1 MSLMDIDNP
10 SLLYRR
16 YSRQMSLPDVG
27 ASGQTKLANSSV
39 LVVGAGGLGS
49 PVLQYLAG
57 AGIGHIGICDFDTV
71 DISNLHRQLIH
82 FESSLGLA
90 KVISAKQ
97 FITSI
102 NSTVRV
108 TTYDCKVTSSN
119 ILELVRDFDCVCDCT
134 DNFTSRYLVNDAC
147 VLLNKPLFYGSVF
160 QFEGQVSSFN
170 LSGNSPNYRDL
181 VSEPPPPEF
190 APSCSEAGVLGILPG
205 IIGLIQS
212 TEILKYCL
220 NLGNPLDGILL
231 TFNAL
236 DMSFNKFPIIKD
248 PFTPPITSIQEVEI
262 PTCSL
267 EVTNDSSA
275 YITVNDFI
283 SAHSDQ
289 NSSKKYLFVD
299 VRSPHEYNSFSIPGS
314 LNIPLDDLE
323 QEDNIDFFSNNVCRR
338 SIVFICKSGLRS
350 TKAVNLLSKY
360 DIQSLSLDGGIDSW
374 LNSQPI

>member
-1 MSLMDIDNP
+1 MDNETP
-10 SLLYRR
+10 SSLYRR

-27 ASGQTKLANSSV
+27 ASGQAKLANSSV

-82 FESSLGLA
+82 FESSLGQA
-90 KVISAKQ
+90 KVVSAKH
-97 FITSI
+97 FINSI

-108 TTYDCKVTSSN
+108 TTYECKVSSLN
-119 ILELVRDFDCVCDCT
+119 ILELVRDFDCICDCT

-160 QFEGQVSSFN
+160 QFEGQASSFN
-170 LSGNSPNYRDL
+170 LSVNSPNYRDL

-212 TEILKYCL
+212 TEILKYFL
-220 NLGNPLDGILL
+220 NLGNSLDGILL

-236 DMSFNKFPIIKD
+236 DMSFNKFPISKD
-248 PFTPPITSIQEVEI
+248 PFTPPITSIREVEI
-262 PTCSL
+262 PFCSL
-267 EVTNDSSA
+267 KTSSDSSS
-275 YITVNDFI
+275 YITVSDFI
-283 SAHSDQ
+283 SLYSDPNFSQ
-289 NSSKKYLFVD
+289 KYVFVD
-299 VRSPHEYNSFSIPGS
+299 VRSSHEFNFFSIPGS
-314 LNIPLDDLE
+314 LNIPLDALE
-323 QEDNIDFFSNNVCRR
+323 QEDNIDFFCNIVSGK
-338 SIVFICKSGLRS
+338 SIIFLCKSGLRS
-350 TKAVNLLSKY
+350 AKAVNLLSKY

-374 LNSQPI
+374 VNLQPN